1 MDVDTG
7 SSTQLLN
14 MPNERERV
22 EATLQQTKRDKSL
35 SFPLLCLQHS
45 CGLVDSPTRGK
56 EVVVVGGMSAGTTV
70 DIYNLNTG
78 IWRPGGQK
86 IKTETKMVKCI
97 FFRS

>member
-22 EATLQQTKRDKSL
+22 EATLQQTKQNKSL
-35 SFPLLCLQHS
+35 SFLLLCLQHS

-56 EVVVVGGMSAGTTV
+56 EVVVVGGMSAGTNV
-70 DIYNLNTG
+70 DIYNLNIG
-78 IWRPGGQK
+78 FWRPGGQK
-86 IKTETKMVKCI
+86 KAKQKQK
-97 FFRS
+97 